1 MVAINLTCFVCLLS
15 PLFVTDYRRGK
26 QFSEPVGEDIIMKK
40 AIVTFVIIFAGV
52 FLLRE
57 QISVWLFARILEN
70 RMDPSATRQLEDG
83 LHVALCG
90 AGSPLPDPERSP
102 PCTLV
107 IAGNKTFLFDAG
119 TTSAAQISQMGFNI
133 GDLDAVFLTHFHS
146 DHLGGLGEV
155 MMQRWIGSSN
165 KSPLPIYGP
174 EGVSDVVDGFNMA
187 YRLDAGYRTAHHGE
201 VVAPQSGTGGIA
213 NRFAVPAEGLHPII
227 KANDVEISAFS
238 VSHNPVSPAVGF
250 LIKYKDRSLVIS
262 GDTAQSDNLL
272 NASQSVDLLLHEG
285 LSKRLVKVAEQS
297 ARSAGRENLAK
308 IFFDITDYHTDPED
322 VARIAQQAEVGYLAF
337 THIVP
342 MLPLPGMEKAFLG
355 AAPDIYDGPIHVGRD
370 GDIIS
375 MPVGSDVTTLD

>member
-1 MVAINLTCFVCLLS
+1 MRLIRLLS
-15 PLFVTDYRRGK
+15 PLFATDYKRGK
-26 QFSEPVGEDIIMKK
+26 QFGEPVWEDIIMQK
-40 AIVTFVIIFAGV
+40 AIVAFVIIFAGV

-57 QISVWLFARILEN
+57 QISVRLFARILEN

-107 IAGNKTFLFDAG
+107 IAGNQTFLFDAG
-119 TTSAAQISQMGFNI
+119 TTAAAQIAQMGFNI

-155 MMQRWIGSSN
+155 MLQRWIGGSN

-174 EGVSDVVDGFNMA
+174 EGVSAVVDGFNMA
-187 YRLDAGYRTAHHGE
+187 YRLDADYRTAHHGE
-201 VVAPQSGTGGIA
+201 VVAPQSGAGGVA
-213 NRFAVPAEGLHPII
+213 SKFAVPTEGLQPIV
-227 KANDVEISAFS
+227 NTGGVEISAFS

-250 LIKYKDRSLVIS
+250 LVKYKDRSLVIS
-262 GDTAQSDNLL
+262 GDTAQSNNLL
-272 NASQSVDLLLHEG
+272 NVSQGIDLLLHEG

-297 ARSAGRENLAK
+297 ARNVGRENLAK
-308 IFFDITDYHTDPED
+308 IFFDIRDYHTDPED
-322 VARIAQQAEVGYLAF
+322 VARIAQEAGVGYLAF

-355 AAPDIYDGPIHVGRD
+355 AAPDIYGGPIRVGRD

-375 MPVGSDVTTLD
+375 MPAGSDVITLD